1 MEKKLLQYTL
11 RQYIRGELS
20 EENLRAFLSYIKSGE
35 DSVLLHELIQ
45 EVLDDPIDQD
55 LLQNP
60 ELLTVLDNTWEQ
72 LHLQINKPKMRSLWS
87 WKRISA
93 AAAMVIGVLFAGWWI
108 FYGASNTVSQQ
119 VTPEPISPGKQSA
132 TLTLAN
138 GKQIHL
144 QETVDGQIL
153 NEMGIKISKSNDGQ
167 LIYEV
172 GKNIGNDTGH
182 HTLSTTQ
189 GETYRIK
196 LPDGTQVWLNAAS
209 ALKYPMRF
217 ALQGKREVELI
228 GEAYF
233 EVAKDPRHPFV
244 VQSAGQKIEV
254 LGTHFNVISYADEP
268 ELRTTLLEG
277 SVQVSSPNNQKL
289 RLLPGQQ
296 SSLTANGM
304 LKLQQVDT
312 APIVAWTNHEFM
324 FDDDDIESVMRKIAR
339 WYKVDIIYQGK
350 KTTEK
355 FGGGISRFDDVKQ
368 VLNLLEKTGAVHF
381 RIEGKTLYVLP

>member
-11 RQYIRGELS
+11 RQYIRGKLS
-20 EENLRAFLSYIKSGE
+20 EENSRAFLSYIKSGE
-35 DSVLLHELIQ
+35 DRILLQELIQ
-45 EVLDDPIDQD
+45 DVLDDPVDQG
-55 LLQNP
+55 LLQDP
-60 ELLTVLDNTWEQ
+60 ELLAILDNTWEQ
-72 LHLQINKPKMRSLWS
+72 LHRQINKPKTKPMWS
-87 WKRISA
+87 RKTIGAVA
-93 AAAMVIGVLFAGWWI
+93 ATVIGILFVGWWT
-108 FYGASNTVSQQ
+108 FSGVQHKVLRQSTAEV
-119 VTPEPISPGKQSA
+119 ISPGKQSA

-144 QETVDGQIL
+144 QETMDGQIAD
-153 NEMGIKISKSNDGQ
+153 EMGIKISKSNDGQ

-172 GKNIGNDTGH
+172 GKNIDGDTGH
-182 HTLSTTQ
+182 HILSTTK

-217 ALQGKREVELI
+217 ALKGKREVELT

-233 EVAKDPRHPFV
+233 EVAKDIRHPFV
-244 VQSAGQKIEV
+244 VQTAGQQIEV
-254 LGTHFNVISYADEP
+254 LGTHFNVNSYSDEP
-268 ELRTTLLEG
+268 ALRTTLLEG
-277 SVQVSSPNNQKL
+277 RVEVSSHNQKL

-296 SSLTANGM
+296 SSLSSNGV

-312 APIVAWTNHEFM
+312 APVVAWINHEFM

-339 WYKVDIIYQGK
+339 WYKVDVIYQGK

-355 FGGGISRFDDVKQ
+355 FGGGISRFDDVRQ